1 MSNSTDT
8 NTDGGT
14 ITGRIKHTSSGA
26 LRFMGLVVFFFLLAM
41 LGAGL
46 LGPGAG
52 LKAWIVIL
60 IVAFSIVS

>member
-14 ITGRIKHTSSGA
+14 FAGRIKQTSSGV
-26 LRFMGLVVFFFLLAM
+26 LRFMGLVVFFFALAM
-41 LGAGL
+41 LGAGI
-46 LGPGAG
+46 LGPGTG